1 MEYVLDILRR
11 IKEKPACFLGRKS
24 VLKLS
29 ILLGGYI
36 QAVEDI
42 THKYLRFDSDFQ
54 KFIENKYGNS
64 AKHWASIL
72 EEKYSDSEGFDK
84 FFEHFDEFIKQFM

>member
-1 MEYVLDILRR
+1 MEYVLDILQR

-29 ILLGGYI
+29 ILLCGYI
-36 QAVEDI
+36 QAIEDV
-42 THKYLRFDSDFQ
+42 THEKIRFNSEFQ
-54 KFIENKYGNS
+54 RFIEDKYEYSG
-64 AKHWASIL
+64 KHWSRIL

-84 FFEHFDEFIKQFM
+84 FFEHFDEFIEQFM

>member
-1 MEYVLDILRR
+1 MEYVFDILRR
-11 IKEKPACFLGRKS
+11 VKEKPACFLGQKS

-42 THKYLRFDSDFQ
+42 THKCLHFNTDFQ
-54 KFIENKYGNS
+54 NFIENKYGDS
-64 AKHWASIL
+64 SKHWSRIL
-72 EEKYSDSEGFDK
+72 EEKYSDSVGFDK
-84 FFEHFDEFIKQFM
+84 FFEHFDEFVKQFM